1 MKLKI
6 KESEI
11 ARKKEE
17 KYKINSKIQAQEVRV
32 ISFDEAVAIALEK
45 NIQLRQEKNQLIS
58 MEMGSGYQKKH

>member
-32 ISFDEAVAIALEK
+32 IDENGNQKGLMSLSDAINLSDEANLD
-45 NIQLRQEKNQLIS
+45 LI
-58 MEMGSGYQKKH
+58 